1 MGKNPAN
8 LKSSMRSAQYFTLP
22 SWPGFPQACEQLS
35 LLPLQDFLQGKH
47 PEPSGAHFRGPH
59 FFFLFFY
66 SFLPV
71 SDWPLSLLT
80 FLPFLPACPG
90 QTPPEGEAEGGNQ
103 ATHGS
108 PLGEQCRF
116 LLGSWSR
123 RGRRESPCRCV
134 QSCQPVVRGKRG
146 AVILSVSRSL

>member
-8 LKSSMRSAQYFTLP
+8 LKSSMHSALLFLPGLSSLRPVSSSPCCPCRISSRANTLNC
-22 SWPGFPQACEQLS
+22 QALT
-35 LLPLQDFLQGKH
+35 
-47 PEPSGAHFRGPH
+47 SGGHT

-90 QTPPEGEAEGGNQ
+90 QAPPEGEAEGGNQ

-116 LLGSWSR
+116 LLGSWSW

-134 QSCQPVVRGKRG
+134 QSCQPVARGKKG